1 MTKAL
6 PFQNSDATGPRSP
19 TRKLFTTPTGWL
31 FLLLAS
37 CVLYYLATAD
47 RPSTLPDQANYV
59 TYFEI
64 TNWQWVVDYFSQSTS
79 ALNLAIGLVT
89 DELGWRTWII
99 LVNSLGVSPETGV
112 RITVVFLN
120 ALVFYTLSRLSRPLL
135 GLLLWLVIPSALA
148 IVGLFQIRQGFAF
161 AVAMF
166 VAISFK
172 RPILGALL
180 ASSIHTTF
188 AVPAILLIVT
198 RMSGPKL
205 KIALPAAGVSA
216 ILLAMAGRVLF
227 QDYGGRRIAEYA
239 GYEADFTIRLLILVI
254 TYGIASAMVLY
265 QMPTEDK
272 TSQPPSLREL
282 AIMHIALIVY
292 LAAAFLVFPF
302 GKDRVFYYVSLL
314 LPYFAQEIKV
324 RNPISLWMLLV
335 LFLMIAAEVALEEA
349 KGHYTYLLQ

>member
-6 PFQNSDATGPRSP
+6 PLQNSDATGPRSP

-161 AVAMF
+161 AVAMLM
-166 VAISFK
+166 AISFK

-205 KIALPAAGVSA
+205 KIALPAASVSA
-216 ILLAMAGRVLF
+216 ILVAMAGRVLF

-239 GYEADFTIRLLILVI
+239 GYEAGFTIRLLILMI

-324 RNPISLWMLLV
+324 RNPVSLWMLLV
-335 LFLMIAAEVALEEA
+335 LYLMIAAEVALEEA
-349 KGHYTYLLQ
+349 KGLYVYLLQ